1 MTQTQLNPDA
11 HEIVSYLLGT
21 KSRVSRT
28 KQAIREA
35 CHLTETKRAD
45 EAFKQLLATGYLSD
59 VGDSIYELSQ
69 SGLKYARENTTKKH
83 TSITNRIDKMEGGT
97 VTLNGIQDITA
108 TPINTPAVFSKPD
121 IRSTLNAPEE
131 RDVEK
136 TRVTPAHELP
146 TIYLHP
152 MRMTA
157 LLTKELDTIKG
168 NTNKGVGMR
177 YMLAFETLKDV
188 LPIPVLD
195 EDILG
200 RSRNTNI
207 WLKHDEFV
215 SLRHCRFKLKRER
228 NSKYYNLYVED
239 LNSSNGTYV
248 DHIMLEPGKPVL
260 LKHGSHLQI
269 GNTVL
274 LVVQIPY

>member
-1 MTQTQLNPDA
+1 MTQTQLSPDA
-11 HEIVSYLLGT
+11 HEIVSYLLRT

-35 CHLTETKRAD
+35 CHLTETRRAD
-45 EAFKQLLATGYLSD
+45 EAFRQLLALGYLSD
-59 VGDSIYELSQ
+59 IGESTYELSQ
-69 SGLKYARENTTKKH
+69 TGLKYARANDTRKG
-83 TSITNRIDKMEGGT
+83 TSVTNHIEKVEGGT
-97 VTLNGIQDITA
+97 VTLNGVADVTS

-121 IRSTLNAPEE
+121 VRNLAVVEE
-131 RDVEK
+131 REIEK
-136 TRVTPAHELP
+136 TRINPQQELP
-146 TIYLHP
+146 NIFLHP
-152 MRMTA
+152 MRMTS
-157 LLTKELDTIKG
+157 LLIKEPETTRMAPG
-168 NTNKGVGMR
+168 RGVGMR
-177 YMLAFETLKDV
+177 YLLAFETFKDV

-207 WLKHDEFV
+207 WVKHDEFI
-215 SLRHCRFKLKRER
+215 SLKHCRFKLKREK

-248 DHIMLEPGKPVL
+248 DNMIIEPNKPTL
-260 LKHGSHLQI
+260 LRHGARLQV

-274 LVVQIPY
+274 IAVQIPF